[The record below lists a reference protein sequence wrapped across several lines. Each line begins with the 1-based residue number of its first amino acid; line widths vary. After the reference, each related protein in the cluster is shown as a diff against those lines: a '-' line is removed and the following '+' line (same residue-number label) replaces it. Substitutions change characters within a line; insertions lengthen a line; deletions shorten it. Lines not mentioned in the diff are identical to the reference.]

1 MFSFATDYFLLV
13 FVATVGVM
21 QIAASVGELRGL
33 LLFKDRLAARALGLV
48 LVVAAFVWFFASGT
62 RNLNDYE
69 GGLDANSQ
77 ALFFFFGAIIGLL
90 FTLIVSSLVN
100 LRARPGDTSPESG
113 LEALKEAGYA
123 RALTRSLGYWWR
135 NWRTRTKSYFSG

>member
-13 FVATVGVM
+13 FAATVGVV

-33 LLFKDRLAARALGLV
+33 LFFKGRLTARALGLV
-48 LVVAAFVWFFASGT
+48 VVVAAFGWFFASGT

-77 ALFFFFGAIIGLL
+77 ALFFFFGSSIGVL
-90 FTLIVSSLVN
+90 FTLVLSSLVN
-100 LRARPGDTSPESG
+100 LRARPGNSSPESG
-113 LEALKEAGYA
+113 LEALKETSYA
-123 RALTRSLGYWWR
+123 RALTRSAGYWWR
-135 NWRTRTKSYFSG
+135 NWRTRTKGYFSG